1 MNNFSK
7 KLNDFLIGDAL
18 AVGVGAGMLHLVF
31 VYANYLFALN
41 DAPIQ
46 NGFFPNFIYF
56 LKFLMSILSAF
67 AFAVTTSA
75 IVMQTRN
82 RWQCLLF
89 AFFDAMGVFIYYSK
103 ANFDINQPLFWQ
115 AFFISLYAG
124 ASLYAVGE
132 INMSRYNEKQ
142 ALHAQDN
149 ENISLLKIELE
160 RKNEQEKLLKIEIED
175 KNLQISQKQNE
186 IFDFQKTNENDNYSI
201 KTQNNLIESL
211 KNQIIQISE
220 KSEIYKKGYWTAEF
234 AQIKRM
240 ITLGKIDNA
249 NLLISQIPDKDL
261 RQEAE
266 DFIENSVQKVV

>member
-31 VYANYLFALN
+31 VYTNYLFGLN
-41 DAPIQ
+41 DAPVQ
-46 NGFFPNFIYF
+46 DGFIPNLVYF

-82 RWQCLLF
+82 RWQCFLF

-115 AFFISLYAG
+115 AFFISFYAG

-142 ALHAQDN
+142 ALQAQDN

-160 RKNEQEKLLKIEIED
+160 RKNEQEKLLRTEIEE
-175 KNLQISQKQNE
+175 KNLQISKKQNE
-186 IFDFQKTNENDNYSI
+186 IFDFQKNNQNDNNAI
-201 KTQNNLIESL
+201 KDLNNLIESL
-211 KNQIIQISE
+211 KKQVTQISE
-220 KSEIYKKGYWTAEF
+220 KSEIYKKGYWTGEF
-234 AQIKRM
+234 SQIKRM
-240 ITLGKIDNA
+240 ITAGKIENA
-249 NLLISQIPDKDL
+249 NALISQIPDNDL
-261 RQEAE
+261 REEAE
-266 DFIENSVQKVV
+266 AFIESSLQKI